1 MKRKS
6 QPSSLSSLCLTWAAA
21 AMAVVTAT
29 VLRGSG
35 GRRGSRRGR
44 GAAVES
50 SRHWLRPLDRLGFM
64 GWSGGDGDEPRSLCR
79 YAVPSS
85 TPLYMAQCDGA
96 HQPLG
101 WAPPIR
107 ARVKAPLS
115 RWAQGEGD
123 PSNKPILLYSAST

>member
-64 GWSGGDGDEPRSLCR
+64 GWSGGGMRRTSFLVSLCR
-79 YAVPSS
+79 PVLHPS
-85 TPLYMAQCDGA
+85 LYGT
-96 HQPLG
+96 
-101 WAPPIR
+101 
-107 ARVKAPLS
+107 V
-115 RWAQGEGD
+115 
-123 PSNKPILLYSAST
+123 